1 MSSKKFGTLLKR
13 AYKQVEKL
21 EDVDSKFYKV
31 PSGHWQGIITYGQK
45 TKKLTHSATP
55 KNPNNAYKNSVKD
68 ILDALSYLGVED
80 PPHFKMMNFKSIAH
94 YEEYEAE
101 HRKHQ
106 QKIIKEISDFAETLD
121 DILSD
126 DWQIS
131 GDEENDD
138 DELIYSSKADQEK

>member
-1 MSSKKFGTLLKR
+1 MKR

-68 ILDALSYLGVED
+68 ILDALSYWV
-80 PPHFKMMNFKSIAH
+80 
-94 YEEYEAE
+94 
-101 HRKHQ
+101 
-106 QKIIKEISDFAETLD
+106 
-121 DILSD
+121 
-126 DWQIS
+126 
-131 GDEENDD
+131 
-138 DELIYSSKADQEK
+138 